1 MYNNIKITKEENN
14 MRLSL
19 YLYIQS
25 KRTKTVYV
33 NEVAN
38 KFNITHKKAYQFLTT
53 FCNTGLLKKVYL
65 KDKTIFELRELI

>member
-25 KRTKTVYV
+25 KRTKIVYV

-53 FCNTGLLKKVYL
+53 FCNIGLLKKVYF
-65 KDKTIFELRELI
+65 KDKTIFELKELI